1 MGVFTPAGLKAIT
14 DAAFSSTPLTLFAA
28 WHTADPGSTG
38 ANEYAAVGITRTA
51 SGSLTSS
58 SGRGQRRPDQCG
70 GDHVSSSDRGYKC
83 AHSLGSLDGADRRH
97 LRGIS

>member
-1 MGVFTPAGLKAIT
+1 MGAFTPAGLKAIT

-51 SGSLTSS
+51 SWFAHVQQR
-58 SGRGQRRPDQCG
+58 RGQRRPDQCG

-83 AHSLGSLDGADRRH
+83 AHSLGSVDGADRRH
-97 LRGIS
+97 LRGLS